1 MRDGNV
7 AADQLRLF
15 IERIERLEEE
25 KRGVQ
30 DDIKDVFL
38 EAKATGYDPKAMRA
52 VIRLR
57 KMEKN
62 ARDEAEALLET
73 YKAALGLG

>member
-1 MRDGNV
+1 MSDTI

-25 KRGVQ
+25 KKGMADDVRDVYAEAKGQ
-30 DDIKDVFL
+30 GYDIK
-38 EAKATGYDPKAMRA
+38 TMRA
-52 VIRLR
+52 IIKLR

-62 ARDEAEALLET
+62 ARDEAEYLLDT
-73 YKAALGLG
+73 YKAALGLA

>member
-1 MRDGNV
+1 MSDLI

-25 KRGVQ
+25 KKGMS
-30 DDIKDVFL
+30 DDIRDVYN
-38 EAKATGYDPKAMRA
+38 EAKGQGYDSKTMRSI
-52 VIRLR
+52 VRLR

-73 YKAALGLG
+73 YKAALGLA